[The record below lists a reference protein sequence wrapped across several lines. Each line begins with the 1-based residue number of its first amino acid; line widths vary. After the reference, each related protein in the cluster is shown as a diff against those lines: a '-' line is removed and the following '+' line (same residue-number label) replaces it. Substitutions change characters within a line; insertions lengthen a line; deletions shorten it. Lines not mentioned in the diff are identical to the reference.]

1 MRVAAVR
8 PPAGLVPPGR
18 RRERARNTWADR
30 FVGSDPGLNRLRLA
44 LQTLMGIGVTLE
56 AELLFV
62 RFTHALQIQAH
73 GASLS
78 VAQAAK
84 VAGANHATL
93 IVAML
98 LGAIVGMMSSLGVM
112 DPTARGQLVTLL
124 VLPVPMVAALAF
136 GITIGGHRVL
146 ALASLV
152 VVVTAGTYLRRF
164 GPRGFFAGTV
174 LFFGD
179 FFGFFAHGAVAL
191 GDLGWLTSEIGVG
204 LAVTIAVRLAFFYPN
219 HTKALARTQRSFWAR
234 ARNLAQFALEVFDDA
249 GHRERDDRRLQRQV
263 TRLNEAALMI
273 DAQLADPAAVA
284 EGSSG
289 ERLHQRLFDVELA
302 LSNIARFAEAMGRL
316 DLPDDQR
323 SEVRLALLDIVR
335 GDSPGAKE
343 HAAKLMALLRSADEP
358 VGDDRAVVVVPHR
371 FAGSVIA
378 LADGMTDWMALG
390 VAEGGKGTFQPSVR
404 LFGGW
409 LPGSTQVSAVASLEA
424 GSRPAD
430 RARLAPYTRTAIQ
443 TGVAVGAALALGDLR
458 SGPRFYW
465 AVIAVFIVFMGA
477 NNSGEQARRAV
488 SRVAG
493 TVIGIAIGSLAA
505 NVVGDHTHWSVAIIL
520 VSLFFAFYLMR
531 VNYAFMAIGITVV
544 VSQLY
549 VQLHEFSNSLLL
561 LRLEETAI
569 GAAVAISVVT
579 LVFPLRTRRVLRVA
593 MREQVEAVGRLVDHA
608 GSHLLGADHE
618 EVSTLRA
625 DARSVDASYQA
636 LVATAQPLR
645 RSLFGSY
652 DDYTEG
658 VMRLANV
665 SRNYSRDLVND
676 VETARCLDPGTRADI
691 ERATATLHTSL
702 DVLAGALNGSR
713 DVTYTR
719 SAALFDRAERRLE
732 THAGEAD
739 EGQLALRDFQ
749 LIDGAMATLADSI
762 GLERTDFDTTGF
774 EVSREDG

>member
-1 MRVAAVR
+1 
-8 PPAGLVPPGR
+8 
-18 RRERARNTWADR
+18 
-30 FVGSDPGLNRLRLA
+30 
-44 LQTLMGIGVTLE
+44 
-56 AELLFV
+56 
-62 RFTHALQIQAH
+62 
-73 GASLS
+73 
-78 VAQAAK
+78 
-84 VAGANHATL
+84 
-93 IVAML
+93 
-98 LGAIVGMMSSLGVM
+98 
-112 DPTARGQLVTLL
+112 
-124 VLPVPMVAALAF
+124 
-136 GITIGGHRVL
+136 
-146 ALASLV
+146 
-152 VVVTAGTYLRRF
+152 
-164 GPRGFFAGTV
+164 
-174 LFFGD
+174 
-179 FFGFFAHGAVAL
+179 
-191 GDLGWLTSEIGVG
+191 
-204 LAVTIAVRLAFFYPN
+204 
-219 HTKALARTQRSFWAR
+219 
-234 ARNLAQFALEVFDDA
+234 
-249 GHRERDDRRLQRQV
+249 
-263 TRLNEAALMI
+263 
-273 DAQLADPAAVA
+273 
-284 EGSSG
+284 
-289 ERLHQRLFDVELA
+289 
-302 LSNIARFAEAMGRL
+302 
-316 DLPDDQR
+316 
-323 SEVRLALLDIVR
+323 
-335 GDSPGAKE
+335 
-343 HAAKLMALLRSADEP
+343 
-358 VGDDRAVVVVPHR
+358 
-371 FAGSVIA
+371 
-378 LADGMTDWMALG
+378 
-390 VAEGGKGTFQPSVR
+390 
-404 LFGGW
+404 
-409 LPGSTQVSAVASLEA
+409 
-424 GSRPAD
+424 
-430 RARLAPYTRTAIQ
+430 
-443 TGVAVGAALALGDLR
+443 
-458 SGPRFYW
+458 
-465 AVIAVFIVFMGA
+465 VFIVFMGA